1 MGMGAGALA
10 QVPSACPGPKMFE
23 ARFSR
28 YDKERKMTVYGRI
41 AYDAEEKRVREF
53 EEADITGKK
62 TVYERIAYD
71 AEEERVR
78 EFEEADITGKKTV
91 YDRLILHKQNIMYEI
106 NSDTKECNITTP
118 PHAFMPIGVPPD
130 AKYLGEGS
138 IGPTGV
144 ANEHVSVAAFGAEF
158 NGGDYMITVTYP
170 DCYPVTRAFNGR
182 DFHDMTM
189 YYDEIQ
195 GIVDPDVFFP
205 PKECQLPGR

>member
-1 MGMGAGALA
+1 MGLPACVQCLARIMYVVLFVVAMAAGALA

-28 YDKERKMTVYGRI
+28 YDKERKMTVYG
-41 AYDAEEKRVREF
+41 
-53 EEADITGKK
+53 
-62 TVYERIAYD
+62 RIAYD

-144 ANEHVSVAAFGAEF
+144 ANEHVTVAAFGAEF

>member
-1 MGMGAGALA
+1 MGLPACVQCLARIMYVVLFVVAMAAGALA

-28 YDKERKMTVYGRI
+28 YDKERKMTVYG
-41 AYDAEEKRVREF
+41 
-53 EEADITGKK
+53 
-62 TVYERIAYD
+62 RIAYD

-106 NSDTKECNITTP
+106 NSDTEECNITTP

-144 ANEHVSVAAFGAEF
+144 ANEHVTVAAFGA
-158 NGGDYMITVTYP
+158 
-170 DCYPVTRAFNGR
+170 AFNGR

-205 PKECQLPGR
+205 PKECQ